1 MLATKQVTVTL
12 SGNVYP
18 LGSETFN
25 NGVWIKALSTNSGTV
40 YIGNNGYDTVTMS
53 DGFPLDPGDLISY
66 DNVGS
71 LSEIYCVGTRNGDK
85 VAILDS
91 EV

>member
-18 LGSETFN
+18 LGTETFN
-25 NGVWIKALSTNSGTV
+25 NGIWVKALSTNVGTI
-40 YIGNNGYDTVTMS
+40 YIGNNGSNTVTMS
-53 DGFPLDPGDLISY
+53 DGFPLDAGDLIGY
-66 DNVGS
+66 RNIGS
-71 LSEIYCVGTRNGDK
+71 LSNIYYIGTRDGDK
-85 VAILDS
+85 IAILDV